1 MSSWSTPAD
10 KQQATNSQATG
21 HELMWSTPADKQQ
34 ASGEKRQ
41 ESHDGEEDSS
51 QKYKVKDLKCM
62 GEEEAGGTM
71 HSTTH
76 STIHTTM
83 PSSGEEAKKC
93 QEKVHVSAHKRQK
106 SRSRMNLRISRVS
119 FGALEAFTSVEESLQ
134 VCVCVC
140 VCVSGKSSLLPR

>member
-1 MSSWSTPAD
+1 MSSWS
-10 KQQATNSQATG
+10 
-21 HELMWSTPADKQQ
+21 ADKQQ

-134 VCVCVC
+134 VSFTPVTR
-140 VCVSGKSSLLPR
+140 SSKRSSCRDLQRYV